1 MLAKMEAV
9 VFLIGLRDK
18 ILLTVFFKSPKERL
32 SEVQVKRARF
42 ISASV
47 AYTDT
52 FKAHFHI

>member
-1 MLAKMEAV
+1 MLAV